1 MHSKKELQD
10 MKKSELVEVVLELQ
24 VVPSDK
30 SGMAAK
36 LEKALAAAHEKI
48 EDLDREI
55 ASLKNELD
63 DKDQTIEDLNESKI
77 EREEEDKY
85 SAYGQT
91 GLSKEEYDQLLRDK
105 SS

>member
-10 MKKSELVEVVLELQ
+10 MKKSELVEVVLEL
-24 VVPSDK
+24 
-30 SGMAAK
+30 
-36 LEKALAAAHEKI
+36 LAAAHEKI